1 MELRKKQQV
10 FRDPLYGYIHV
21 DYQIITDLINSKA
34 FQRLRRIKQLAGVTM
49 VFHTAEHSRFSHSL
63 GVYELANRFLQI
75 PHLGKHFNLREKML
89 LLTSALLH
97 DIGHGPYSHAFELI
111 FDVDHEKL
119 SAEIIKSD
127 QEIVDILKTVD
138 NDFSNDIAS
147 IILKEGKYPLHESL
161 ISSQLDLDRLDYLE
175 RDAYF
180 TGAAY
185 GHVDLD
191 RLLRVMMIEN
201 NKIVFKQ
208 SGIHAIENYL
218 VARYHMYWQVYYHPK
233 ARAYEV
239 ILEKIYLRIKNL
251 IKKGET
257 FNTDISALKNVMN
270 NNDDINSYLQI
281 DDNYINGMI
290 MHLVNGE
297 DEILKKLSNDFLH
310 RKIWTYL
317 DVNKNNLEKINKIKE
332 NMTDLECEYYSLE
345 TTVHQVTYVESTKN
359 LNKEINIMTDLG
371 DIVPLSKFSPIIH
384 GLLTSGTKSD
394 PKFFYRKNE

>member
-1 MELRKKQQV
+1 MNLREKQQV

-21 DYQIITDLINSKA
+21 DYEIITELINSKA
-34 FQRLRRIKQLAGVTM
+34 FQRLRRIRQLAGVTM

-75 PHLGKHFNLREKML
+75 PHLGKKFETRERL
-89 LLTSALLH
+89 LLLVAALLH
-97 DIGHGPYSHAFELI
+97 DLGHGPYSHAFETV
-111 FDVDHEKL
+111 FNVDHEAL
-119 SAEIIKSD
+119 SAKIITSDEEISTILNK
-127 QEIVDILKTVD
+127 IDI
-138 NDFSNDIAS
+138 DFKEDVAG

-191 RLLRVMMIEN
+191 RLLRVMMIHN

-239 ILEKIYLRIKNL
+239 ILEKIYLRIKDL
-251 IKKGET
+251 INEGMV

-270 NNDDINSYLQI
+270 NKNDINSYLKI

-290 MHLVNGE
+290 MHLSNS
-297 DEILKKLSNDFLH
+297 DDLILRDLSNDFLH

-317 DVNKNNLEKINKIKE
+317 DVNEANKKLIDKIKT
-332 NMTDLECEYYSLE
+332 NMTEDKAKYYFLE
-345 TTVHQVTYVESTKN
+345 TTVHQVTYKESTKSIN
-359 LNKEINIMTDLG
+359 EEINILTD
-371 DIVPLSKFSPIIH
+371 DNKVIPLSNFSPIIH
-384 GLLTSGTKSD
+384 SLITSGTKSD
-394 PKFFYRKNE
+394 PKFFYRR